1 MWDFIVATIEPIRL
15 FLTSKR
21 NVYNTNVILILVICL
36 KDILIELASELKE
49 FGSYFE
55 SNKKQIETFFRLS
68 LARSRD
74 LIGLFLFLP
83 TNEFK

>member
-1 MWDFIVATIEPIRL
+1 MFNYKLQKKINIRN
-15 FLTSKR
+15 FS
-21 NVYNTNVILILVICL
+21 VL

>member
-1 MWDFIVATIEPIRL
+1 MFNYKLQKKIYIRN
-15 FLTSKR
+15 FS
-21 NVYNTNVILILVICL
+21 VL

>member
-1 MWDFIVATIEPIRL
+1 MFNYKLQKKI
-15 FLTSKR
+15 
-21 NVYNTNVILILVICL
+21 NVLNFSVL

>member
-1 MWDFIVATIEPIRL
+1 MLNVKLQKKIDIRN
-15 FLTSKR
+15 FS
-21 NVYNTNVILILVICL
+21 VL